1 MLLEMSRHTLIF
13 PCLSGGPIHR
23 PGIVGYNRKRREKL
37 VCNLKRSS
45 LVAQTVELMKRH
57 AARPLAHAITQR
69 TLVFRTKYAGQRLL
83 SDRSGPQTTGPNE
96 MGTQPLPEPDDPRPS
111 WLFASSSFL
120 RVLLIPSEFMLLV
133 HNKS

>member
-1 MLLEMSRHTLIF
+1 M
-13 PCLSGGPIHR
+13 
-23 PGIVGYNRKRREKL
+23 
-37 VCNLKRSS
+37 
-45 LVAQTVELMKRH
+45 
-57 AARPLAHAITQR
+57 
-69 TLVFRTKYAGQRLL
+69 
-83 SDRSGPQTTGPNE
+83 SDRSGPQTTGSNE